1 MTALDSIGPAPEVR
15 QPRVLSLL
23 LGICAAPLAWLGHM
37 MLGYGVTAAICYPGD
52 HPVGL
57 ASGGPLF
64 AALVAFDLLA
74 LAICA
79 AGAFVS
85 WRGWSRLRAGE
96 GSNRFLAL
104 GGLMFSLWFFA
115 AILFNVIASV
125 VVPPCVG

>member
-1 MTALDSIGPAPEVR
+1 MTALDSIGQAPEVR

-23 LGICAAPLAWLGHM
+23 LGMCAAPLAWLGHM
-37 MLGYGVTAAICYPGD
+37 MLGYAVTAAICYPGD
-52 HPVGL
+52 HPVSL
-57 ASGGPLF
+57 TSGGPLF

-85 WRGWSRLRAGE
+85 WRGWNRLRAGE

-104 GGLMFSLWFFA
+104 GGLMFGLWFFT

-125 VVPPCVG
+125 MVPPCVG